1 MSNRKFKK
9 GDRAFVRTWPHS
21 FTQCV
26 EIIGF
31 ADTNKPLPHYIVKAQ
46 GGACYQISQLELSSI
61 PIYEK

>member
-9 GDRAFVRTWPHS
+9 GDRAFVRTWPRS
-21 FTQCV
+21 QCV
-26 EIIGF
+26 EVIGF
-31 ADTNKPLPHYIVKAQ
+31 ADVKGMLPHYIVKAQ